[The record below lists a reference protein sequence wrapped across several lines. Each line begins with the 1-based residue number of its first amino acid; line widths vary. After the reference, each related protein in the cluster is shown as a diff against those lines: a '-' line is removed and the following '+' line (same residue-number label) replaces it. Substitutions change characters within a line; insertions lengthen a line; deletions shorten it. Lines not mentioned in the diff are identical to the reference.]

1 MPVTVIYPKV
11 SLESASGKI
20 SQWLVAE
27 GDTVQQGQILFEIE
41 NDKAAVEVESPASG
55 TIRHLAAEGAEVDV
69 GSAVAMIHA
78 VGEEAADNAPVTHEQ
93 SVNDLATIV
102 TNQPL
107 DTPVPR
113 RDTPNPTPLARRMA
127 ADAGVSLD
135 GLPGTGPNGRVQRKD
150 VEAHLA
156 TLSPTLAPTL
166 SATLNAVWLRKGEG
180 VPLVLLHGFA
190 SDLNTWRGM
199 LAGAPFAAPV
209 LALDL
214 PCHGSSPREVPTDL
228 DAVALAVEQT
238 LTSLIQGPMV
248 LAGHSFGGAVAARIA
263 ARAKLNLRGL
273 CLFAPAGL
281 GPEVNA
287 AFTSGILRA
296 TEAAS
301 LRPWLHE
308 LTHDPATI
316 SAAFLNAVVQQ
327 RQDQTLTAAMQAF
340 AARFFPDGTQAASIR
355 ADLAAL
361 TLPARVVFGRQDR
374 ILPYTATRHLPG
386 SVGLHSVDDCGHLPH
401 LEHSALALRILTDL
415 LRA

>member
-27 GDTVQQGQILFEIE
+27 GDAVQQGQILFEIE
-41 NDKAAVEVESPASG
+41 NDKAAVEVESPG
-55 TIRHLAAEGAEVDV
+55 DGIIRDLAAAGTEVDV
-69 GSAVAMIHA
+69 GAAVATIYAAGEA
-78 VGEEAADNAPVTHEQ
+78 VVTSEQ
-93 SVNDLATIV
+93 SVNDKPTIV
-102 TNQPL
+102 TDQPL

-127 ADAGVSLD
+127 ADAGVSLS

-156 TLSPTLAPTL
+156 TLSPTL
-166 SATLNAVWLRKGEG
+166 NAVWLRKGEG

-190 SDLNTWRGM
+190 SDHNTWRGM
-199 LAGAPFAAPV
+199 FAGTPFAAPV

-214 PCHGSSPREVPTDL
+214 PCHGASPRDLPADL
-228 DAVALAVEQT
+228 DAVAALVEQT
-238 LTSLIQGPMV
+238 LTGLIQGPLV
-248 LAGHSFGGAVAARIA
+248 LAGHSFGGAVAARLA
-263 ARAKLNLRGL
+263 TRAKLDLRGL

-287 AFTSGILRA
+287 AFTAGILRSL
-296 TEAAS
+296 EPAS
-301 LRPWLHE
+301 LRPWLQE
-308 LTHDPATI
+308 LTHNPATI
-316 SAAFLNAVVQQ
+316 TPAFLTAVVQQ
-327 RQDQTLTAAMQAF
+327 RQDQPLTAAMQAF

-361 TLPARVVFGRQDR
+361 TLPTRIVFGRQDR
-374 ILPYTATRHLPG
+374 ILPYGATRHLPG

-401 LEHSALALRILTDL
+401 LEHPALALRILTEL
-415 LRA
+415 LRP

>member
-1 MPVTVIYPKV
+1 MPVTVLYPKV

-27 GDTVQQGQILFEIE
+27 GDAVQQGQILFEIE
-41 NDKAAVEVESPASG
+41 NDKAAVEVDSPG
-55 TIRHLAAEGAEVDV
+55 DGIIRQLAAAGTEVDV
-69 GSAVAMIHA
+69 GAAVAMIYAAGEA
-78 VGEEAADNAPVTHEQ
+78 VGTSEQ
-93 SVNDLATIV
+93 IV
-102 TNQPL
+102 SEKPILIANQSL

-113 RDTPNPTPLARRMA
+113 RDTPNPTPPNPTPLARRMA
-127 ADAGVSLD
+127 ADAGISLK

-156 TLSPTLAPTL
+156 ILSPG
-166 SATLNAVWLRKGEG
+166 LNAVWLRRGEG

-190 SDLNTWRGM
+190 SDHNTWRGM
-199 LAGAPFAAPV
+199 FAGSPFAAPV

-214 PCHGSSPREVPTDL
+214 PCHGASPRDVPADL
-228 DAVALAVEQT
+228 DAVAALVEQT
-238 LTSLIQGPMV
+238 LTGLLQGPLV
-248 LAGHSFGGAVAARIA
+248 LAGHSFGGAVAARLA
-263 ARAKLNLRGL
+263 SRGRLDLRGL

-287 AFTSGILRA
+287 AFTSGILRSV
-296 TEAAS
+296 EPAS

-316 SAAFLNAVVQQ
+316 TPAFLTAVVQQ
-327 RQDQTLTAAMQAF
+327 RQNQPLTAAMQAF

-355 ADLAAL
+355 ADLSAL

-374 ILPYTATRHLPG
+374 ILPYAATRHLPG

-401 LEHSALALRILTDL
+401 LEHPALALRILTEL